1 MTAKEYLR
9 QYYIADR
16 IAKRLRSE
24 YEKELLQIDAVK
36 SVSDLDGM
44 PHGSGINKS
53 VEDKAIKLADKAAAW
68 KVAEL
73 EAIHLRQ
80 EVFELIWNIP
90 GLEGDILVA
99 RYIDLMTWKEVC
111 QKVKYTW
118 PTVRNHHVAA
128 LGIVQARLNSK
139 KEIHQVTSE
148 M

>member
-44 PHGSGINKS
+44 PHGSGISKS

-73 EAIHLRQ
+73 DAIHLRQ
-80 EVFELIWNIP
+80 EVFNLIWDIP

-99 RYIDLMTWKEVC
+99 RYIDLMTWKDVC
-111 QKVKYTW
+111 KEIKFSW
-118 PTVRNHHVAA
+118 PAVRNHHAKA
-128 LGIVQARLNSK
+128 LEIVQERLDQK
-139 KEIHQVTSE
+139 KQQQVTSE